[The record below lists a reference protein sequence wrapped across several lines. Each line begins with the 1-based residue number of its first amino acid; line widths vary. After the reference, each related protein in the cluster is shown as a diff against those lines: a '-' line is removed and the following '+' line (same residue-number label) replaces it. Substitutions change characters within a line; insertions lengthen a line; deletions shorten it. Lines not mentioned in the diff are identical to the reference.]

1 MKKSNSSVKLLV
13 IITIAI
19 IGLIVALVLLNNA
32 KNPDGAAS
40 FSNTPNIEGQPII
53 GDKNAPITV
62 IEFGDFKCPACKSWG
77 ENIYPQLE
85 KDFIDNGNVKFAY
98 VNVLFHGVESQVGS
112 LAAETVLKQSPENY
126 WAFHQA
132 LFAAQPAN
140 QRHDEPWLTAEKV
153 LEIVSEIDGI
163 DVEQFEASFLDA
175 EYVSEVEKDVQLI
188 EEYEVNLTPTIFINN
203 KMVEDPFDY
212 EKIKSLIEKELE
224 GR

>member
-32 KNPDGAAS
+32 KNPDGATS

-126 WAFHQA
+126 WSFHQA